1 MNGALAMG
9 DPARWLCGKL
19 QPVRDYMN
27 PEALDRHVVAAIGGI
42 LGLLM
47 LATLVGGILRL
58 AAPGKL
64 ASEVWTRTMTWWLM
78 AGAFVVAVVLPVKIS
93 LVFFAFVS
101 FLALKEFF
109 SMIPS
114 RRADRRAMFW
124 AYLAIP
130 LQFYWIGTG
139 WYGMFAIFIPVYV
152 FLFIPLRL
160 ALIGE
165 TKGFLRSAGQ
175 IHWGTMITVYAL
187 SHTAALLTLTITEE
201 GLKNGRAGNADHGGG
216 VALLIY
222 VVFLTQFNDV
232 AQFCWG
238 KSLSALWG
246 GHKVVPTVSPNKTWE
261 GLLGG
266 VCTTVV
272 LAFALRTL
280 LTPFTIP
287 ESLAA
292 GAIIG
297 LCGFFGDITVS
308 ALKRD
313 LGVKDAGSMLPGHGG
328 VLDRVNSLSFTAPLF
343 FHFVRY
349 LHF

>member
-1 MNGALAMG
+1 MILLLIKDPFPSLAG
-9 DPARWLCGKL
+9 KLEPAR
-19 QPVRDYMN
+19 PYVN
-27 PEALDRHVVAAIGGI
+27 PEALDPHVLAAIAGI
-42 LGLLM
+42 LALLF
-47 LATLVGGILRL
+47 LATLVGGILKI
-58 AAPGKL
+58 ASPGKL
-64 ASEVWTRTMTWWLM
+64 AAEVWTRTMTWWFM
-78 AGAFVVAVVLPVKIS
+78 AGAFILAVVLPVKIA

-130 LQFYWIGTG
+130 LQFYWIGVE

-175 IHWGTMITVYAL
+175 IHWGTMIAVFAL
-187 SHTAALLTLTITEE
+187 SHTAALLTLTITDE
-201 GLKNGRAGNADHGGG
+201 GLRHGHAGNAAHGGG

-266 VCTTVV
+266 IATTVA
-272 LAFALRTL
+272 LAFALRSL
-280 LTPFTIP
+280 LTPFTVAQ
-287 ESLAA
+287 SLEA
-292 GAIIG
+292 GVIIG
-297 LCGFFGDITVS
+297 TCGFFGDITVS

-313 LGVKDAGSMLPGHGG
+313 FGVKDAGSMLPGHGG

-343 FHFVRY
+343 LHFVRY